1 MIPNLHPLIVHFP
14 IVLLYLSIG
23 LELLYLFIRSDY
35 IQKSATVTLYLG
47 TISLGLA
54 AFTGWLAHKTVPH
67 SEWSYPV
74 IEKHQFLGF
83 IALGCFVGLCLL
95 KQVVNSKNRPRNLTV
110 FYVLLSLI
118 SITIL
123 TVGAH
128 FGGVLVFEYGVGVN
142 VVDHQLLDERANPT
156 VDEEFEKLLSE

>member
-1 MIPNLHPLIVHFP
+1 MPNVHPLIVHFP
-14 IVLLYLSIG
+14 IAFIYLSVG
-23 LELLYLFIRSDY
+23 LEILYFFIRSDT
-35 IQKSATVTLYLG
+35 IQKFSKFTLYLG
-47 TISLGLA
+47 TLTLSVA
-54 AFTGWLAHKTVPH
+54 TFTGWLAHKTVPH
-67 SEWSYPV
+67 SELSYPV
-74 IEKHQFLGF
+74 IERHQLLGF

-95 KQVVNSKNRPRNLTV
+95 KRFISSKNSPGRLGR
-110 FYVLLSLI
+110 FYVLLSLV

-156 VDEEFEKLLSE
+156 VDDEFEKLLSE